1 MRQTLCAA
9 IAVLALGLVG
19 LTIDAPAQQGPA
31 QIKLTEKQIE
41 GCIAAQRDMS
51 AVVGKMQAAATADK
65 AAIKKYEVE
74 LEAVTR
80 KHGFKNFIE
89 YEAVAASISMVL
101 AAIDPQT
108 KTFTDPQN
116 AIKNAIKKEI
126 EDVTADKAMAEN
138 EKKQLLQELKE
149 ALQTAEPIQ
158 FPGNVELVRKYYDQ
172 IDAALG

>member
-1 MRQTLCAA
+1 MRQILHVA
-9 IAVLALGLVG
+9 IAVVALGLVN
-19 LTIDAPAQQGPA
+19 LTTGAPAQQGPA
-31 QIKLTEKQIE
+31 QINLTEKQVE
-41 GCIAAQRDMS
+41 GFIAAQKDMS

-116 AIKNAIKKEI
+116 AIKKEI